1 MNMHEDSSP
10 PLAAARQRMA
20 GVFAANQILG
30 RTQATGCTA
39 VEITQRCNLDCTLCY
54 LSDNSESV
62 RDLPLDE
69 VLARLERV
77 RAEFGPGTHVQ
88 ITGGDPTLRK
98 HDELV
103 AIVAHAHA
111 LGLFPALFTNGIAAT
126 RALLQRLAAV
136 GLRDV
141 AFHVDTTQGRR
152 GHATEA
158 SLDAIRREYL
168 ERARGLGLNV
178 VFNTTVHAANV
189 AEIPDLVRFFV
200 AHADVIGMASFQLQ
214 AETGRG
220 AWGARNDAVSLAGVR
235 EHIDAACSRSLPWDV
250 IRVGHPDCHSYVP
263 ALVFGSRVVPVVSE
277 RPLFEAFL
285 QDFGAE
291 AYAGPV
297 PLRAVR
303 HAQGAAVRAWT
314 LAVLKRPRWLVRGL
328 RWLAGLAMDAGWS
341 GVFSGRQPHKLS
353 FFVHNFMDA
362 RHLDPA
368 RIEACSFQV
377 MTQSG
382 PVSMCAYN
390 ARRDDF
396 ILQPLLVRR
405 RDGTVEAFEPL
416 RRRRAGPHPSGSP
429 VPEGH

>member
-1 MNMHEDSSP
+1 MDTPHS

-54 LSDNSESV
+54 LSEHSEAV
-62 RDLPLDE
+62 RDLPIEE
-69 VLARLERV
+69 VLARLDRI
-77 RAEFGPGTHVQ
+77 RGEFGPGTHVQ

-103 AIVAHAHA
+103 AIVAHAHR

-126 RALLQRLAAV
+126 RALLRRLAAV

-141 AFHVDTTQGRR
+141 AFHVDTTQSRAGYP
-152 GHATEA
+152 TEA
-158 SLDAIRREYL
+158 SLHVVRQEYL

-178 VFNTTVHAANV
+178 VFNTTVHAANL
-189 AEIPDLVRFFV
+189 AEVPELVRFFI
-200 AHADVIGMASFQLQ
+200 ANADVVGMASFQLQ

-220 AWGARNDAVSLAGVR
+220 AWGARTDVVSLRGVQAG
-235 EHIDAACSRSLPWDV
+235 IDAACGRALPWDV

-263 ALVFGSRVVPVVSE
+263 ALVFASRVVPVVAE
-277 RPLFEAFL
+277 RALFEAFL
-285 QDFGAE
+285 EDFATE

-303 HAQGAAVRAWT
+303 HAPAAALRAW
-314 LAVLKRPRWLVRGL
+314 LGAILRRPAWLPNGA
-328 RWLAGLAMDAGWS
+328 RWLARLLADAGWR
-341 GVFSGRQPHKLS
+341 GILAARRPRKLS

-377 MTQSG
+377 MTQAG

-390 ARRDDF
+390 ARRDEF
-396 ILQPLLVRR
+396 ILQRLQVRR
-405 RDGTVEAFEPL
+405 RDGTMTVFEPL
-416 RRRRAGPHPSGSP
+416 QERRAARRAAAAQAG
-429 VPEGH
+429 EEC